1 MDTKTILS
9 QAKARFS
16 HNQNKEYLKNKYES
30 KLLVAEQGGLWK
42 CTPELI
48 TFLDSANSQ
57 GIILQDSYGNPIG
70 VKDREKLFYKVRDTY
85 NTVMADWLNEL
96 TELEKNR

>member
-30 KLLVAEQGGLWK
+30 KLLVAAQGGLWK
-42 CTPELI
+42 CTPELLVFLKSTSSTEMI
-48 TFLDSANSQ
+48 ILDS
-57 GIILQDSYGNPIG
+57 YENPIK
-70 VKDREKLFYKVRDTY
+70 VNVIQLFDLLRDTY
-85 NTVMADWLNEL
+85 NTVMEQWYDEYQEL
-96 TELEKNR
+96 SKKR